1 MTIGRSGLSDLTVCL
16 DGRYCTSNT
25 DTNTTYSASGGI
37 GLSTTT
43 FSVAA
48 GTGLTQET
56 SGLCLSSTCQT
67 AIANGATAHGWGNHA
82 SVGYLTTH
90 PNTNPNISSSTC
102 LGVQSENR
110 GINYMCIDQ
119 DGHLTIIN
127 YASCTSDYRAKT
139 CTVSYNSGYE
149 SVKNVDVYKYVF
161 KEDESQDEHIGM
173 MAHELQESGVEYG
186 VSGYKDEVDED
197 GNPILQTV
205 DLKRLVPTLWSA
217 LKTAIGKIEKL
228 EARINK

>member
-1 MTIGRSGLSDLTVCL
+1 M
-16 DGRYCTSNT
+16 DGRYCTS
-25 DTNTTYSASGGI
+25 
-37 GLSTTT
+37 
-43 FSVAA
+43 F
-48 GTGLTQET
+48 
-56 SGLCLSSTCQT
+56 
-67 AIANGATAHGWGNHA
+67 
-82 SVGYLTTH
+82 TH
-90 PNTNPNISSSTC
+90 PNTNPNISQST
-102 LGVQSENR
+102 QF
-110 GINYMCIDQ
+110 INAGEAICYITLDSN
-119 DGHLTIIN
+119 GHVTALDYTN
-127 YASCTSDYRAKT
+127 NLCTSDYRAKT

-173 MAHELQESGVEYG
+173 MAHELQESGVGYG

-197 GNPILQTV
+197 GNPVLQTV